1 LHFFRFHPPSVHD
14 AAARPSLSPEADA
27 RQPKLRDLNYR
38 VQTVNDPA
46 AFQSCVLSEKPFLA
60 IVDLAG

>member
-1 LHFFRFHPPSVHD
+1 MT
-14 AAARPSLSPEADA
+14 
-27 RQPKLRDLNYR
+27 QPLALVYYQKLIPGNRLVNKLQDLNYR

-46 AFQSCVLSEKPFLA
+46 AFQSCVLSEISLLA

>member
-1 LHFFRFHPPSVHD
+1 MT
-14 AAARPSLSPEADA
+14 
-27 RQPKLRDLNYR
+27 QPLALVYHQKLIPGSRLVNKLQDLNYR

-46 AFQSCVLSEKPFLA
+46 AFRSCVLSEISLLA